1 MEQQLLAWV
10 SQYGAVA
17 LFGLLAF
24 GIVGLPVPNET
35 LLALAGALVR
45 KGELHLVPTLVA
57 ACAGNIVGVTASYG
71 IGRFAGMTSWV
82 HNHLARSML
91 NLEHWFEK
99 IGKWTLAFGY
109 FVPGV
114 RHLTALAA
122 GSSGFPFRTF
132 VPFAYGGAVI
142 WTLLFLALGYYI
154 GAGLPSSLEDVHNKT
169 LLACLLAALIV
180 AGYEVYRRHST
191 TLG

>member
-10 SQYGAVA
+10 SHYGALA

-24 GIVGLPVPNET
+24 GIVGLPIPNET
-35 LLALAGALVR
+35 LLTLAGALVR
-45 KGELHLVPTLVA
+45 KGELHLIPTLVA
-57 ACAGNIVGVTASYG
+57 ACAGNIVGVTASYLL
-71 IGRFAGMTSWV
+71 GRFAGMTSWV
-82 HNHLARSML
+82 HTHLQKSMT

-122 GSSGFPFRTF
+122 GSSGFPFREF
-132 VPFAYGGAVI
+132 MPFAYGGAVI
-142 WTLLFLALGYYI
+142 WTFLFMTLGYYI
-154 GAGLPSSLEDVHNKT
+154 GARLPDSFEDIHNKA
-169 LLACLLAALIV
+169 LLTCLLAALLV

-191 TLG
+191 TAG

>member
-10 SQYGAVA
+10 SHYGAVA
-17 LFGLLAF
+17 LFALLAF

-35 LLALAGALVR
+35 LLTLAGALIR
-45 KGELHLVPTLVA
+45 KGELHLASTLLA

-71 IGRFAGMTSWV
+71 LGRFAGMTSWV
-82 HNHLARSML
+82 HNHLATSMI

-109 FVPGV
+109 FIPGV

-132 VPFAYGGAVI
+132 VPFAYGGAVV
-142 WTLLFLALGYYI
+142 WTLLFLGLGYYL
-154 GAGLPSSLEDVHNKT
+154 GARLPSSFDDIHNKA
-169 LLACLLAALIV
+169 LLVCLIGALAV
-180 AGYEVYRRHST
+180 AGYEVYRRHFASF
-191 TLG
+191 G